1 MNMLYNQR
9 HIELTDTPPPAD
21 DEVNAVLK
29 GRGGTGQGPEIRR
42 IMGPGKLAFCPGIGG
57 VFPLESCA
65 GNLAC
70 CFFSST
76 SMRKSATRLMG
87 GGFVLLMLG
96 LRPWSAAEPDEML
109 RPASPAWAAASTR
122 NSGTG
127 TGTSGQ
133 RPRPCPQPVAMHDQP
148 VFF

>member
-42 IMGPGKLAFCPGIGG
+42 IMGPGKLAFLSRNWGCFSSGI
-57 VFPLESCA
+57 LRRESC
-65 GNLAC
+65 LL
-70 CFFSST
+70 FFSST